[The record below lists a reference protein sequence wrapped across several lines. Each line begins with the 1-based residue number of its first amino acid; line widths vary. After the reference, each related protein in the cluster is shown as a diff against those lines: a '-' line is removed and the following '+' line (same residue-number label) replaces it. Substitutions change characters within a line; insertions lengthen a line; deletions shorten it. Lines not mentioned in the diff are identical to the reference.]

1 MEKQAANSKPT
12 RNKILKL
19 LPKAAGAVVSYQN
32 LPFSPNRDKRSS
44 DYNHPNKQLPPRAPP
59 HHHHHHH
66 YHFSGPMIPE
76 EARKKSKND
85 QTIDQEPTSPKVSCM
100 GQIKQRHKEKE
111 KKKKIKKATIINN
124 KKSLSLPKDIKPSS
138 SSSLSS
144 PGHELKKHAS
154 KIRRIFTISKHS
166 RSKSNVYAS
175 DDDHDDHENNNIES
189 PVQLPDRAPG
199 LSQMR
204 RFASGHSVL
213 ADFDWTAQITP
224 VDSDHR
230 NYFSDEERENSDEEE
245 HEEVIIPFSAPMMIG
260 GGVDLQPRNEI
271 NLWKRRTMNPPR
283 PLQLNPTIK
292 AKA

>member
-1 MEKQAANSKPT
+1 MEKQQANSKPK
-12 RNKILKL
+12 NKILKL

-32 LPFSPNRDKRSS
+32 LPFSPSRDKRSS
-44 DYNHPNKQLPPRAPP
+44 DYNHPNKLP

-85 QTIDQEPTSPKVSCM
+85 ETIDQEPTSPKVSCM
-100 GQIKQRHKEKE
+100 GQIKQKHKEK
-111 KKKKIKKATIINN
+111 KNKIKKATIINN
-124 KKSLSLPKDIKPSS
+124 KKSFSLPKDIKPSS
-138 SSSLSS
+138 SSSSS

-166 RSKSNVYAS
+166 RSKSNVYA
-175 DDDHDDHENNNIES
+175 DDHHHHENNNIES
-189 PVQLPDRAPG
+189 PVQLPERAPG

-204 RFASGHSVL
+204 KFASGHSVL

-230 NYFSDEERENSDEEE
+230 NYYSDEERGNSDEEE

-260 GGVDLQPRNEI
+260 GGGVALQPRNEI

-283 PLQLNPTIK
+283 PLQLNPMIK
-292 AKA
+292 AKC